1 MGDEKYSLET
11 RVNSGN
17 RRQKH
22 ALILAPDIEARH
34 IKNIYQGILTFLNLD
49 YQDIHVVMKPLYSIM
64 HAVPPDREKA
74 VKINNHEVIL
84 YPNKVE
90 SVANAINNLGQ
101 EAKNED
107 IITVYTTGHGTCIGP
122 AYSSLLF
129 GNEKLNPFT
138 MRRDLQTH
146 IKDNASYIFI
156 ADQCL
161 GLDFIWPMV
170 KQSKGIGIAAN
181 KSGEPSHEEIFPLS
195 FFPNLRKTKNLKK
208 AFDCTYIQNAKKSSY
223 LDRQEPQMIEV
234 VDGKLRAYPDDFR
247 EISFTKAEED
257 KSFTPLNYDVPMEH
271 FFLSDVKRLEALL
284 NPGIRHNII

>member
-64 HAVPPDREKA
+64 HAVPSSGEKA
-74 VKINNHEVIL
+74 IMINDHKVIL

-90 SVANAINNLGQ
+90 SVTNAINNLSQ

-107 IITVYTTGHGTCIGP
+107 IITVYSTGHGTYIGP

-138 MRRDLQTH
+138 MRRELQTH
-146 IKDNASYIFI
+146 MKDNASHIFI

-170 KQSKGIGIAAN
+170 KQSNGIGIAAN
-181 KSGEPSHEEIFPLS
+181 KSGKSSHEENFPLT

-208 AFDCTYIQNAKKSSY
+208 AFDCVYIQNTKKSSY
-223 LDRQEPQMIEV
+223 LSRQEPQMIEV
-234 VDGKLRAYPDDFR
+234 VDGKLRAYPDDSST
-247 EISFTKAEED
+247 IGSTAAEED
-257 KSFTPLNYDVPMEH
+257 NPLTPLNYDVPMEH
-271 FFLSDVKRLEALL
+271 FFLSDAKRLEALL
-284 NPGIRHNII
+284 NPGVKPRII